1 MGARRRGVVSLLAGL
16 LLVAV
21 LVPVGAGAQS
31 GAGGDGSVSGVR
43 VWSDEVGVLR
53 VSWAPA
59 DPVPSD
65 HRVRWA
71 PEGEGFRSWR
81 DLSGNAFPESG
92 SLVLEGLDAD
102 RLYRV
107 QVRARYYD
115 GQGNRLWS
123 GPWSDVAAGRASGG
137 DVAGT
142 VLAGTMAWG
151 ASAVGGYDMVGYS
164 RPVHSGGPDRVG
176 HFEMRF
182 WDGVVVRSRV
192 QLFALAQIQGLVG
205 VGPAAGLEYPVVLT
219 ATTGVDLSAG
229 FMVEVGDVLFDSAE
243 AVNPQGDVGVY
254 RYWMWDSPS
263 DRWAPGQNAEFRII
277 AADADDGA
285 QTVPADASLGKL
297 GIAGVTLDSSFD
309 PGVKSYS
316 AVAQSGVARVTVD
329 VAPSDPGAR
338 WVRITPPDA
347 DPRTDGHQV
356 DVNGDGTPTVVTVK
370 VTAADKRT
378 TNSYSVT
385 VTRSEPLSN
394 DATLASLS
402 LNDGDLSP
410 DFDTATDAYSTS
422 VPASTG
428 WVTVAAE
435 PTFDGAQAAISPP
448 DANPLLE
455 GHQVD
460 LAASP
465 NGADNGTTDIAVTVT
480 AQDHTTGTY
489 NITVTRPPATNF
501 HGAARVIN
509 TTDMGLAWTKGL
521 WSDGRTLFVDTV
533 NYRQH
538 FPGDVYKI
546 DIATGERVGR
556 LKLIERKKGQP
567 FSIYYSDYPTDVWS
581 DGESMWVLDRWGAVA
596 RHDLVA
602 GEDYVLV
609 QGTGIEPAFDSV
621 EPYRPPGSWNSNWYP
636 TGTEVAINSYSFGI
650 WSDGEI
656 MWVSNAGEF
665 TTKVRAFDLGTGD
678 PMPDRD
684 IAIQTPVG
692 RYLNWN
698 SGANDIWSDGTTL
711 WVVYRQDQLIR
722 AYDLASGGRR
732 SHLDIATTGWDSRIT
747 TPRGLWS
754 DGGMMWITSPH
765 APNNAPPFTF
775 TDNPPSRI
783 VGFYLPT
790 QAALG
795 SLSVSDAD
803 IGTFSPWST
812 SYSATVADTTDTVTV
827 EAAAQHND
835 ASVVI
840 LPADT
845 DPDTPEHQ
853 ISLSP
858 GENTITVTAGTYNH
872 TMTYTITVTR

>member
-151 ASAVGGYDMVGYS
+151 ASAAGGYDMVGYS

-192 QLFALAQIQGLVG
+192 QLFALAQIQGSVA

-219 ATTGVDLSAG
+219 VTTGVDLSAG
-229 FMVEVGDVLFDSAE
+229 FMVEVGDVLYDSAE

-501 HGAARVIN
+501 HSGFRVIYP
-509 TTDMGLAWTKGL
+509 GGAGVGWLKGL
-521 WSDGRTLFVDTV
+521 WSDGRTMFAAIAHYNRFL
-533 NYRQH
+533 
-538 FPGDVYKI
+538 PGDVFKFDMASRGSRPI
-546 DIATGERVGR
+546 TDWRAGR
-556 LKLIERKKGQP
+556 LELREWRAGRP
-567 FSIYYSDYPTDVWS
+567 FSPYFSDYAADVWS
-581 DGESMWVLDRWGAVA
+581 DGESMWVLDRWGAVT
-596 RHDLVA
+596 RHDLVD
-602 GEDYVLV
+602 GEDYVVVRDQEL
-609 QGTGIEPAFDSV
+609 ELAFDSV

-636 TGTEVAINSYSFGI
+636 TGTEVAISSYSYGI
-650 WSDGEI
+650 WSDGDI
-656 MWVSNAGEF
+656 MWVSNSGEY
-665 TTKVRAFDLGTGD
+665 TTKVRAFDLHTGE

-684 IAIQTPVG
+684 IAIRTPIK
-692 RYLNWN
+692 RYLPGYGDWGNY
-698 SGANDIWSDGTTL
+698 GAHDIWSDGTTM
-711 WVVYRQDQLIR
+711 WVVYRRDELIR
-722 AYDLASGGRR
+722 AYDLASGDRR
-732 SHLDIATTGWDSRIT
+732 SHLDIDVSDWGPIT
-747 TPRGLWS
+747 DPKGLWS
-754 DGGMMWITSPH
+754 DGGMMWIGFYS
-765 APNNAPPFTF
+765 
-775 TDNPPSRI
+775 I

-790 QAALG
+790 QAALD

-803 IGTFSPWST
+803 IGTFNSWST

>member
-151 ASAVGGYDMVGYS
+151 ASAAGGYDMVGYS

-192 QLFALAQIQGLVG
+192 QLFALAQIQGSVA

-219 ATTGVDLSAG
+219 VTTGVDLSAG
-229 FMVEVGDVLFDSAE
+229 FMVEVGDVLYDSAE

-285 QTVPADASLGKL
+285 AQTVPADASLGML
-297 GIAGVTLDSSFD
+297 GIAGVALGSSFD

-501 HGAARVIN
+501 HSGFRVIEPRSS
-509 TTDMGLAWTKGL
+509 GFGWLKGL
-521 WSDGRTLFVDTV
+521 WSDGRTMFAAIADYNRFL
-533 NYRQH
+533 
-538 FPGDVYKI
+538 PGDVFKFDMASRGTRSI
-546 DIATGERVGR
+546 TGERVSRLELREWREGR
-556 LKLIERKKGQP
+556 P
-567 FSIYYSDYPTDVWS
+567 FSPYYSDYAADVWS
-581 DGESMWVLDRWGAVA
+581 DGESMWVLDRWGAVT
-596 RHDLVA
+596 RHDLVD
-602 GEDYVLV
+602 GEDYVVVRDQEL
-609 QGTGIEPAFDSV
+609 EPAFDSV
-621 EPYRPPGSWNSNWYP
+621 AAFRRQHS
-636 TGTEVAINSYSFGI
+636 SYSYGI
-650 WSDGEI
+650 WSDGDI
-656 MWVSNAGEF
+656 MWVSNSGEY
-665 TTKVRAFDLGTGD
+665 TTKVRAFDLHTGE

-684 IAIQTPVG
+684 IANRTPIQ
-692 RYLNWN
+692 RYLPGYGDWGTY
-698 SGANDIWSDGTTL
+698 GAHDIWSDGTTM
-711 WVVYRQDQLIR
+711 WVVYRRDQLMR
-722 AYDLASGGRR
+722 AYDLASGDRR
-732 SHLDIATTGWDSRIT
+732 SHLDIVTTDWGPIT
-747 TPRGLWS
+747 DPKGLWS
-754 DGGMMWITSPH
+754 DGGMMWIGSDVI
-765 APNNAPPFTF
+765 F
-775 TDNPPSRI
+775 
-783 VGFYLPT
+783 GFYLPT

-803 IGTFSPWST
+803 IGTFNSWST

>member
-21 LVPVGAGAQS
+21 LVPVGAGARS

-115 GQGNRLWS
+115 GRGNRLWS

-151 ASAVGGYDMVGYS
+151 ASAAGGYDMVGYS

-192 QLFALAQIQGLVG
+192 QLFALAQIQGSVA

-219 ATTGVDLSAG
+219 VTTGVDLSAG
-229 FMVEVGDVLFDSAE
+229 FMVEVGDVLYDSAE

-263 DRWAPGQNAEFRII
+263 DRWAPGQNVEFRII

-285 QTVPADASLGKL
+285 QTVPADASLGML
-297 GIAGVTLDSSFD
+297 GIAGVALGSSFD

-316 AVAQSGVARVTVD
+316 AVARSGVARVTVD

-385 VTRSEPLSN
+385 VTRAEPLSN

-410 DFDTATDAYSTS
+410 DFDTATDAYSKS

-428 WVTVAAE
+428 WVTVAAG

-501 HGAARVIN
+501 HSGARVIEPRN
-509 TTDMGLAWTKGL
+509 SGVGWLKGL
-521 WSDGRTLFVDTV
+521 WSDGRTMFVAIADI
-533 NYRQH
+533 NG
-538 FPGDVYKI
+538 FLPGDVFKF
-546 DIATGERVGR
+546 DMATRVSRPITDWRASR
-556 LKLIERKKGQP
+556 LKLREWRAGRP
-567 FSIYYSDYPTDVWS
+567 FSPYFSVYAADVWS
-581 DGESMWVLDRWGAVA
+581 DGESMWVLDRWGAVT
-596 RHDLVA
+596 RHDLVD
-602 GEDYVLV
+602 GEDYVVVRDQEL
-609 QGTGIEPAFDSV
+609 ELAFDSV
-621 EPYRPPGSWNSNWYP
+621 EPFRPPGD
-636 TGTEVAINSYSFGI
+636 SYSYGI
-650 WSDGEI
+650 WSDGDI
-656 MWVSNAGEF
+656 MWVSNSGEY
-665 TTKVRAFDLGTGD
+665 TTKVRAFDLGTGE

-684 IAIQTPVG
+684 IANRTPIQQYQPG
-692 RYLNWN
+692 YGDWGNY
-698 SGANDIWSDGTTL
+698 GAHDIWSDGTTM
-711 WVVYRQDQLIR
+711 WVVYRRDQLIR
-722 AYDLASGGRR
+722 AYDLASGDRR
-732 SHLDIATTGWDSRIT
+732 SHLDIVTTDWGPIT
-747 TPRGLWS
+747 DPKGLWS
-754 DGGMMWITSPH
+754 DGGMMWIGSY
-765 APNNAPPFTF
+765 N
-775 TDNPPSRI
+775 I
-783 VGFYLPT
+783 YGFYLPT

-803 IGTFSPWST
+803 IGTFNSWST
-812 SYSATVADTTDTVTV
+812 SYTATVTDTTDTVTV
-827 EAAAQHND
+827 EVAAQHND